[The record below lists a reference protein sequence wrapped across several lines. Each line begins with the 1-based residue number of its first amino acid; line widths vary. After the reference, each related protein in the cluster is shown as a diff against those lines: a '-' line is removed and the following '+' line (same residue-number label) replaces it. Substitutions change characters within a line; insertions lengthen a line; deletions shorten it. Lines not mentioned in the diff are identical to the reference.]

1 MKQWILVSLC
11 AIFFSAFNVN
21 AQTPYPSRPIK
32 IIVPVTPGGPSDLVA
47 RLLARELEGPLG
59 KAVVIENRAG
69 ASQSLGAN
77 VVAKSEPDGYTLLQ
91 AAANMAINPF
101 LMSD

>member
-1 MKQWILVSLC
+1 M
-11 AIFFSAFNVN
+11 
-21 AQTPYPSRPIK
+21 
-32 IIVPVTPGGPSDLVA
+32 A

-69 ASQSLGAN
+69 ASQTLGAN

-101 LMSD
+101 LMSDLPLIR